1 MGAQPNARGEAPRR
15 GAAFASCQERARC
28 GGAASVALG
37 KLLRTPGWT
46 LGSGKYGGAN
56 GDQVDRIAAVF
67 QFFLPNPDIFV
78 RAGRKRCVEPWGA
91 CGVCNAERWVGG
103 RSPDKISSCPYLTR
117 HSGGRSPTNMHN
129 ALSVRGTV
137 RGVAVTRREIPCSI
151 CGAGAG
157 RAPGKIWNRGYLTR
171 YAACQGHIVK
181 KTNVRIEAKDATR
194 QVGETSGGGR
204 SPANWSSLPI

>member
-1 MGAQPNARGEAPRR
+1 MTESPRCFNFFFRTRAFLFARGARDAWNP
-15 GAAFASCQERARC
+15 GALVAYAMQSGGGGG
-28 GGAASVALG
+28 GGAH
-37 KLLRTPGWT
+37 
-46 LGSGKYGGAN
+46 
-56 GDQVDRIAAVF
+56 
-67 QFFLPNPDIFV
+67 
-78 RAGRKRCVEPWGA
+78 
-91 CGVCNAERWVGG
+91 
-103 RSPDKISSCPYLTR
+103 SPDKISSCPYLTR